1 MAHRH
6 TQNEEDFD
14 NYDPTPY
21 EGGYNQA
28 EVYGSIKPADAATA
42 YAPAESGDV
51 PEGTYGHEDSPYG
64 AGRGASAHQRTEAQY
79 ESAQPDYQGGAPPF
93 GGRKPRH
100 DEESHGED
108 FDSRREQ
115 QDHGYRKPIP
125 AYGENEE
132 ASEYRGEYG
141 EQQRLR
147 HSRPSYEQ
155 QPPRSYGEQ
164 QEQEWGGEQNE
175 GSLPSYGRPHHE
187 HHGEQQEGYRGG
199 RRQGEYTSEY
209 PQEEDAPQR
218 PSYW

>member
-28 EVYGSIKPADAATA
+28 EVYGAIKPADAVTA
-42 YAPAESGDV
+42 YAPAESGGV
-51 PEGTYGHEDSPYG
+51 PEGSYGHEDSPYG

-79 ESAQPDYQGGAPPF
+79 ESAQPDYQGDAPPY

-100 DEESHGED
+100 DEESYGED
-108 FDSRREQ
+108 FDNRPEQ
-115 QDHGYRKPIP
+115 QGHGYRKPIP
-125 AYGENEE
+125 VYGENEE

-164 QEQEWGGEQNE
+164 QEQEWGGEQTE

-199 RRQGEYTSEY
+199 RRQGEYNSEY